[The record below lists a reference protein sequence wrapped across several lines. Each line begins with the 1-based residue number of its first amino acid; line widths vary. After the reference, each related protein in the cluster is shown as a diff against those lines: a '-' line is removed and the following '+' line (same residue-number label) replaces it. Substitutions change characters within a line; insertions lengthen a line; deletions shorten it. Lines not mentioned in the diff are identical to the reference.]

1 MAAAVVMPSVA
12 STVPQP
18 QPQPQ
23 PQPPARSLSPSL
35 PVGSVSISASQ
46 SMRPAVLGVE
56 EQSSRGHSLSGSG
69 GRRDVSSVACG
80 STDRVDVAVDAS
92 TSSVPR
98 MDVDASSRAAVPRV
112 DGVPSALA
120 LAAAAEIKRLREAL
134 AQRDDTVAALRRQV
148 DAADRRAADAV
159 AASTAAVAAREDAAR
174 RAVEC
179 QAELQR
185 VVQLYDRLRQAS
197 EDALRQRDARVAELE
212 LASRSS
218 LAVATEMHDVTRRSL
233 AVSALSQRQA
243 ARVHRDTRR
252 MLAESMHAGDRSGD
266 SGGGGGGGVGGS
278 PVVGSPLSQLTR
290 LR

>member
-1 MAAAVVMPSVA
+1 
-12 STVPQP
+12 
-18 QPQPQ
+18 
-23 PQPPARSLSPSL
+23 
-35 PVGSVSISASQ
+35 
-46 SMRPAVLGVE
+46 
-56 EQSSRGHSLSGSG
+56 
-69 GRRDVSSVACG
+69 
-80 STDRVDVAVDAS
+80 
-92 TSSVPR
+92 